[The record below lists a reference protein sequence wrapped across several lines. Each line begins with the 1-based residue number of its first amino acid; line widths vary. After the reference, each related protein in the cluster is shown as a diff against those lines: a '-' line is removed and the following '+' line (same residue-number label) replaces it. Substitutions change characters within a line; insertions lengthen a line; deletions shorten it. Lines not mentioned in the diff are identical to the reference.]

1 MRLGKYL
8 SSLTKPE
15 VDELKQNCGFTK
27 EECEMLDMVKG
38 KRSYA
43 EISQKMGYSTA
54 TVGRRIQELS
64 DRVFSAE
71 KNSIPIWEKLNLS
84 IEEAAAYSNIGINKI
99 NEMLKEPSCP
109 FVLYIG
115 TGKRVIKR
123 KEFEK
128 YLEKKREV

>member
-1 MRLGKYL
+1 MRLADYL
-8 SSLTKPE
+8 RTLKQPE
-15 VDELKQNCGFTK
+15 VDELKQNCGLTK
-27 EECEMLDMVKG
+27 EECEMLDMVKE

-43 EISQKMGYSTA
+43 EIAQKMGYSTA

-64 DRVFSAE
+64 DRVFSAD

-99 NEMLKEPSCP
+99 NDMLKEPSCP

-115 TGKRVIKR
+115 KGKRVIKR
-123 KEFEK
+123 REFEK

>member
-1 MRLGKYL
+1 MRLADYL
-8 SSLTKPE
+8 RTLKEPE
-15 VDELKQNCGFTK
+15 VDDLKQNCGFTK
-27 EECEMLDMVKG
+27 EECKMLDMVKE

-43 EISQKMGYSTA
+43 EIAQKMGYSTA
-54 TVGRRIQELS
+54 TVGRRIQDLS
-64 DRVFSAE
+64 ERVFSSE
-71 KNSIPIWEKLNLS
+71 RNSIPIWEKLNLS

-115 TGKRVIKR
+115 KGKRVIKR

-128 YLEKKREV
+128 YLEKKTEI

>member
-27 EECEMLDMVKG
+27 EECEMLDMVKE

-43 EISQKMGYSTA
+43 EIAQKMGYSTA

-64 DRVFSAE
+64 DRVLNTE

-99 NEMLKEPSCP
+99 DDMLKEPSCP
-109 FVLYIG
+109 FILYIG
-115 TGKRVIKR
+115 KGKRVIKR

>member
-27 EECEMLDMVKG
+27 EECEMIDMVKT
-38 KRSYA
+38 KCSYA

-71 KNSIPIWEKLNLS
+71 KNSVPIWEKLNLS

-109 FVLYIG
+109 FILYIG
-115 TGKRVIKR
+115 KGKRVIKR
-123 KEFEK
+123 REFEK

>member
-1 MRLGKYL
+1 MRLADYL
-8 SSLTKPE
+8 RTLKQPE
-15 VDELKQNCGFTK
+15 VDSLKQNCGLTK
-27 EECEMLDMVKG
+27 EECEMLDMVKE

-43 EISQKMGYSTA
+43 EIAQKMGYSTA

-64 DRVFSAE
+64 DRVFSAD
-71 KNSIPIWEKLNLS
+71 KKSIPIWEKLNLS

-99 NEMLKEPSCP
+99 NDMLKEPSCP

-115 TGKRVIKR
+115 KGKRVIKR
-123 KEFEK
+123 REFEK

>member
-8 SSLTKPE
+8 SSLNKPE

-27 EECEMLDMVKG
+27 EECEMLDMVKQ
-38 KRSYA
+38 KCSYA
-43 EISQKMGYSTA
+43 EIAQKMGYSTA

-64 DRVFSAE
+64 ERVFSTE
-71 KNSIPIWEKLNLS
+71 KNSVPIWEKLNLS
-84 IEEAAAYSNIGINKI
+84 VEEAAAYSNIGINKI
-99 NEMLKEPSCP
+99 NEMLNEPRCP

-115 TGKRVIKR
+115 KKKLVKR

-128 YLEKKREV
+128 YLEKMIEL